1 MKALFDTNIVL
12 DVVLDRPQLAA
23 ASRAALTWGFEHPGR
38 ACLAWHSVATLAF
51 FLAKHSRRD
60 AVRPLVGEL
69 VARLDIAGG
78 SDRELQRA
86 IELPV
91 PDFED
96 AMIVALAENASAT
109 RIVTRNVA
117 DFRRSPVKAITPE
130 DFNRLAAKA

>member
-12 DVVLDRPQLAA
+12 DVALDRPRLAA

-38 ACLAWHSVATLAF
+38 ACLAWHSVATFAY
-51 FLAKHSRRD
+51 FLGRHGRPAD
-60 AVRPLVGEL
+60 VRPLVGEL

-78 SDRELQRA
+78 SDRELLRA

-96 AMIVALAENASAT
+96 AMIVALAESAAAT
-109 RIVTRNVA
+109 HIVTRNIA
-117 DFRRSPVKAITPE
+117 DFRRSPVKAVTPE
-130 DFNRLAAKA
+130 DFVRLTAAG

>member
-1 MKALFDTNIVL
+1 VKALFDTNIVL

-38 ACLAWHSVATLAF
+38 AWLAWHSVATLAF
-51 FLAKHSRRD
+51 FLGKHGGRD

-78 SDRELQRA
+78 SDRELVRA

-96 AMIVALAENASAT
+96 AMIVALAESVAVT
-109 RIVTRNVA
+109 HIVTRNTT
-117 DFRRSPVKAITPE
+117 DFSRSPVKAVTPE
-130 DFNRLAAKA
+130 EFNRLATGA